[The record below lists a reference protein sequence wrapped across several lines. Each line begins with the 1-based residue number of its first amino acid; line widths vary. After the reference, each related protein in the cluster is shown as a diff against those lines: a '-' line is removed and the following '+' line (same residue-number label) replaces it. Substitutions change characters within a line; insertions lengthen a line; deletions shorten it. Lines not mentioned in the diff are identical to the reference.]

1 MALSVPLSRFTS
13 RVGGGS
19 AFYVRRLERCCVF
32 MILLTCHPKMIA
44 GLSPKA
50 VHTGQQRERVRTY
63 LPTIRGGHMTD
74 IHIYYAFGVVYYA
87 IGIAYMMLGILNSN
101 KH

>member
-1 MALSVPLSRFTS
+1 
-13 RVGGGS
+13 
-19 AFYVRRLERCCVF
+19 
-32 MILLTCHPKMIA
+32 
-44 GLSPKA
+44 
-50 VHTGQQRERVRTY
+50 
-63 LPTIRGGHMTD
+63 MTD